1 MEGYCAAT
9 RFGGNCQRGSSG
21 AWPLRETSDLKA
33 ASEECLRQCA
43 GCAQCRYVS
52 VAAEHGDCSWFAR
65 CDMSRLERRTT
76 GFVTFAANATI
87 GASVDG
93 RNKALQRR
101 RRREERHRAA
111 VNEAG
116 ESLQGGRV
124 PDEEPRQRQW
134 RQGVLVLALGVL
146 SVDSKAEAA
155 RRRVEGVAP
164 SPHRPSPHTWRP
176 PRHTHI
182 EHVAPSPQPTHVAA
196 TAPAHTRTSYT

>member
-155 RRRVEGVAP
+155 RRRVEGVD
-164 SPHRPSPHTWRP
+164 P
-176 PRHTHI
+176 PR
-182 EHVAPSPQPTHVAA
+182 QPTHVAA